1 MGRRYMIGDEYGNM
15 CTGKEDE
22 FQCRIGRVFESE
34 KEVNEFKNM
43 LLNKYSR
50 LEEHVLKVWELRMI
64 DEEDDDCFV
73 DIKPRKTV
81 KAKAKI
87 NSVLRCEGKIE

>member
-1 MGRRYMIGDEYGNM
+1 MIGDEYGNM
-15 CTGKEDE
+15 WTGEKDE
-22 FQCRIGRVFESE
+22 FKCRVGRIFGSE
-34 KEVNEFKNM
+34 NEFNEFKNM

-50 LEEHVLKVWELRMI
+50 LDEDVLKVWELRII
-64 DEEDDDCFV
+64 DDEDDDCFV